1 MTSAPV
7 RLAVFDCDGTLVD
20 GQADV
25 CWAMERAFTRAG
37 LTPPDNHDVRRIV
50 GLSLPAAVRTLAPSL
65 SDSESR
71 AVAEFYRS
79 SFRARREEGLLDEPL
94 YDGIA
99 ELLRRMHAGGWRLAV
114 ATGKSDR
121 GLAACLADH
130 GIADL
135 FVSLQTADR
144 HPSKPHPAM
153 LEAALFDAGA
163 LPGEAVM
170 IGDTSF
176 DMIMARSI
184 GVAAIGVGWGYHD
197 TAELLGSGAGRVV
210 QDAAELAAALEEFCH
225 ERQSARPPQRRRR
238 NGFLILNMV
247 RLSGIGL
254 VLLGLAIARGLID
267 LPWIAGAV
275 IAVVGLVEFFFLPRI
290 IARAW
295 KAGDETRR

>member
-1 MTSAPV
+1 MRLAPV

-37 LTPPDNHDVRRIV
+37 LAAPDPQEVRRIV
-50 GLSLPAAVRTLAPSL
+50 GLSLPAAVRALAPDL
-65 SDSESR
+65 RDDQNA
-71 AVAEFYRS
+71 AVTEFYRS

-99 ELLRRMHAGGWRLAV
+99 DLLRDLHGAGWSLAV

-121 GLAACLADH
+121 GLAACLASH

-153 LEAALFDAGA
+153 LEAALFEAGA
-163 LPGEAVM
+163 EAHQAVM

-176 DMIMARSI
+176 DMLMARSAR
-184 GVAAIGVGWGYHD
+184 VPAIGVSWGYH
-197 TAELLGSGAGRVV
+197 TPAELLASGAQSVAH
-210 QDAAELAAALEEFCH
+210 DATMLAAALEE
-225 ERQSARPPQRRRR
+225 A
-238 NGFLILNMV
+238 
-247 RLSGIGL
+247 
-254 VLLGLAIARGLID
+254 LG
-267 LPWIAGAV
+267 
-275 IAVVGLVEFFFLPRI
+275 
-290 IARAW
+290 
-295 KAGDETRR
+295 

>member
-1 MTSAPV
+1 MANPI

-37 LTPPDNHDVRRIV
+37 LQAPDNQAVRRIV
-50 GLSLPAAVRTLAPSL
+50 GLSLPAAVRSLAPDL
-65 SDSESR
+65 SDNQNR
-71 AVAEFYRS
+71 AVTEFYRS

-99 ELLRRMHAGGWRLAV
+99 DLLRALQGAGWALAV

-121 GLAACLADH
+121 GLTACLATH

-153 LEAALFDAGA
+153 LEAALFEAGA
-163 LPGEAVM
+163 LPTEAVM

-176 DMIMARSI
+176 DMAMARSI

-197 TAELLGSGAGRVV
+197 AAELRASGAARVV
-210 QDAAELAAALEEFCH
+210 ETAAALAAALEET
-225 ERQSARPPQRRRR
+225 
-238 NGFLILNMV
+238 
-247 RLSGIGL
+247 
-254 VLLGLAIARGLID
+254 
-267 LPWIAGAV
+267 LP
-275 IAVVGLVEFFFLPRI
+275 
-290 IARAW
+290 
-295 KAGDETRR
+295 